1 MLKVHTQKIGD
12 ITILRLIGQLVNG
25 ETDALI
31 KAVSLQSEVS
41 TVVLDFCRVSRIDAG
56 GLGVLLKVREQI
68 LSRGVEL
75 RLMNV
80 TKLVQQILE
89 LTRLNTVFEVTTEKE
104 LLNSPV
110 EMGPKDCG
118 EMVSSATN

>member
-12 ITILRLIGQLVNG
+12 ITMLRLIGQLVNG

-41 TVVLDFCRVSRIDAG
+41 TVVLDFARVSRIDAG
-56 GLGVLLKVREQI
+56 GLGVLLRVREQI

-89 LTRLNTVFEVTTEKE
+89 LTRLNTVFEVTTEQE
-104 LLNSPV
+104 LLNSTV
-110 EMGPKDCG
+110 EMRPKNCG
-118 EMVSSATN
+118 EMASSTT